1 MLRIGLIF
9 FSLCHICILFWTLM
23 GVLMV
28 CFQNFHPGICF
39 GVGLVIDMTQMVHVW
54 ILQRDFVS
62 CFSTI
67 SSFWKYIC
75 RCIPAYDSA
84 KSIGRF
90 YNLFYWGEPWQW
102 ILRIF
107 AEFPRQIVNG
117 SFYLTIDV
125 ACSETSWYF
134 FRYVVVDNFLNSNLA
149 YFKHIL

>member
-1 MLRIGLIF
+1 MSYLHSVLDIDGCVDGVFSEFSPRDLLWRGLGNRYDSIGTRLNF
-9 FSLCHICILFWTLM
+9 TARF
-23 GVLMV
+23 
-28 CFQNFHPGICF
+28 CF
-39 GVGLVIDMTQMVHVW
+39 L
-54 ILQRDFVS
+54 
-62 CFSTI
+62 FSTI

-84 KSIGRF
+84 KSIGRS

-107 AEFPRQIVNG
+107 AGFPRQIGNG